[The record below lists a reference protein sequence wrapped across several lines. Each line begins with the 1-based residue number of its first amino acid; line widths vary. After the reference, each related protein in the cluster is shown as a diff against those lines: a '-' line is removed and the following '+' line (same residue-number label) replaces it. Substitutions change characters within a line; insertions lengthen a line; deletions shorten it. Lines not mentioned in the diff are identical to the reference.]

1 MSIASGVR
9 AGNNKTERLRGLDL
23 LGVILSSACL
33 IHCTILPAFLAVLP
47 LLGSHFQ
54 LDERWHFY
62 MTALIVP
69 VAMIALVTGW
79 MRHRRNLVMILGAVS
94 LSMILGAHP
103 LHEVVGH
110 IGSEVIGSLGGCI
123 LITAHLFNHKFLH
136 SGRVEDSCCCCH

>member
-1 MSIASGVR
+1 MSIASGVG
-9 AGNNKTERLRGLDL
+9 AENKTEHLRGLDL

-47 LLGSHFQ
+47 FLGGRFQ

-69 VAMIALVTGW
+69 VAMIALITGW
-79 MRHRRNLVMILGAVS
+79 MRHHKNLVMILGAVS
-94 LSMILGAHP
+94 LVMILGAHP
-103 LHEVVGH
+103 MHELIGHLGSEVVGT
-110 IGSEVIGSLGGCI
+110 LGGCI

-136 SGRVEDSCCCCH
+136 SRVERACCCH

>member
-1 MSIASGVR
+1 MVLGREI
-9 AGNNKTERLRGLDL
+9 TRLSVCAVWIFWGL
-23 LGVILSSACL
+23 
-33 IHCTILPAFLAVLP
+33 LP
-47 LLGSHFQ
+47 LLGSRFQ

-79 MRHRRNLVMILGAVS
+79 MRHRKNLVMILGVVS

-103 LHEVVGH
+103 LHEVIVH
-110 IGSEVIGSLGGCI
+110 IGSEVVGTLGGCI

-136 SGRVEDSCCCCH
+136 SGIVEDNCCCCH